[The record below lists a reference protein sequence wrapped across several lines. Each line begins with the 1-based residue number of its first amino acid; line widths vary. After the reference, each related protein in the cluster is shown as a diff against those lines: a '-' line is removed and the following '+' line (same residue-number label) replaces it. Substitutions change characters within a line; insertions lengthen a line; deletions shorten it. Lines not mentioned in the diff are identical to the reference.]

1 MQRFGKSN
9 LPPEFVQRLRFA
21 FSGSSSAQRSQQ
33 SPRILWRSQKMRNL
47 YEAGE
52 LIGGNHRNRFVTPSA
67 HDHNF
72 MVIRHAIKH

>member
-1 MQRFGKSN
+1 
-9 LPPEFVQRLRFA
+9 
-21 FSGSSSAQRSQQ
+21 
-33 SPRILWRSQKMRNL
+33 MRGL

-52 LIGGNHRNRFVTPSA
+52 LIGGNHRNRFVTSSA